1 MDYSDQDYIEHCL
14 NGRPDDFRFL
24 IQRYQAMLS
33 GYMTGRLGNR
43 SLAEEAVQETFVR
56 AYFNLKKLKK
66 TQSFSAWLLGI
77 AHHVI
82 QKQIYQEQRQHRAV
96 QITAGQAQTAE
107 FSTDYALEQAVAKLP
122 EHYRQV
128 ILLRYY
134 GECSC
139 KEVAQELQ
147 IPLGTVTKTL
157 SRAHALMR
165 EYLTRDQNEENSE

>member
-82 QKQIYQEQRQHRAV
+82 QKQIY
-96 QITAGQAQTAE
+96 
-107 FSTDYALEQAVAKLP
+107 
-122 EHYRQV
+122 HYYQ
-128 ILLRYY
+128 
-134 GECSC
+134 
-139 KEVAQELQ
+139 
-147 IPLGTVTKTL
+147 
-157 SRAHALMR
+157 
-165 EYLTRDQNEENSE
+165 